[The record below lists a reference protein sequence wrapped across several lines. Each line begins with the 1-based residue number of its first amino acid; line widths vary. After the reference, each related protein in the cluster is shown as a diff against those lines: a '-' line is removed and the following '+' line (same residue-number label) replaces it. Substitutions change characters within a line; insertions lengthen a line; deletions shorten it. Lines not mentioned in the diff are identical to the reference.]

1 MLSIVPLMNGGG
13 LFETGAGGSAPKH
26 VQQFEK
32 ENHLRW
38 DSLGEFLALAASLE
52 HVANV
57 FDNQHAKMLSE
68 TLDDASTQ
76 YLLNNKAPSRKVNE
90 PDNRTTHFYL
100 ALYWAKGL
108 ASQTHDPELAE
119 HFSGVASE
127 LEANEEAI
135 CKAII
140 DCQGVPQDIGGYYMP
155 DVHLATN
162 AMRPSDTF
170 NAIIDGIF
178 ATA

>member
-1 MLSIVPLMNGGG
+1 
-13 LFETGAGGSAPKH
+13 
-26 VQQFEK
+26 
-32 ENHLRW
+32 
-38 DSLGEFLALAASLE
+38 
-52 HVANV
+52 
-57 FDNQHAKMLSE
+57 
-68 TLDDASTQ
+68 
-76 YLLNNKAPSRKVNE
+76 VNE

-178 ATA
+178 ATT